1 MKKATFK
8 KPFNG
13 MNNAL
18 NLIPESYKIDGN
30 EFEVTDGIE
39 SYRVRW
45 DGSLTEGKGAILIAS
60 DKKMINEDMNKIKHL
75 MNFSSKET
83 LGNLK
88 GSERIDEDKSFKDVW
103 GKTKKILSE
112 SKEDRDAINEM
123 DGGYGFTSE
132 NNFGD
137 NKISEVEVTEM
148 DMPGSNNLVG
158 EMEPSSV
165 SEEGAVAAAPAIAGA
180 SVSVSAIRGKLKTL
194 LATFGKSKF
203 EGKERTIV
211 DQLLDIV
218 VSLGA
223 KGNDYEPRLQTK
235 LDLFKKAVADAQG
248 KGDEGDEGEAQMGE
262 PVEANPGEA
271 PMREGSI
278 NEGCE
283 DDCKDDCKDKVTKSE
298 IKAANKGD
306 EQKEIAKSVLPTTGP
321 NESIEETDR
330 FDEIFEGMYESDIKS
345 VKKKVLTENGEMW
358 DIDASHRDSGY
369 SDFDPSDLSMA
380 GDNDMSDE
388 EINNEGAKQLMNS
401 AFQEMGIDNPLA
413 KHTTFYS
420 KGIDQVGHMLADG
433 REEEAMQHAQAI
445 ASQIYNSITY

>member
-60 DKKMINEDMNKIKHL
+60 DEKMINEDMDKIKHL

-88 GSERIDEDKSFKDVW
+88 GSERIDEDKSFKNVW

-112 SKEDRDAINEM
+112 SKEDGDVINEM

-132 NNFGD
+132 NNFNG
-137 NKISEVEVTEM
+137 NEIEVKEIKTM

-158 EMEPSSV
+158 EMDDAGGGVMSV
-165 SEEGAVAAAPAIAGA
+165 AEIRKQMKDLLYTLNKADFTAKERMVVGLLIDMIKQLGGEEDSFSPRLLSKLNLVQQAINDKTPESEEFAGDGTDNG
-180 SVSVSAIRGKLKTL
+180 ST
-194 LATFGKSKF
+194 
-203 EGKERTIV
+203 
-211 DQLLDIV
+211 
-218 VSLGA
+218 
-223 KGNDYEPRLQTK
+223 
-235 LDLFKKAVADAQG
+235 
-248 KGDEGDEGEAQMGE
+248 EAQ
-262 PVEANPGEA
+262 PGEA
-271 PMREGSI
+271 PMGEGSI
-278 NEGCE
+278 NEGCKE
-283 DDCKDDCKDKVTKSE
+283 DCEEDCEDHINIKKSE
-298 IKAANKGD
+298 IIAAKLGD
-306 EQKEIAKSVLPTTGP
+306 EQKEISKSAQPTSGP

-330 FDEIFEGMYESDIKS
+330 FNEIFEGMYESDIKP
-345 VKKKVLTENGEMW
+345 VQKKVLTENGEMW
-358 DIDASHRDSGY
+358 DIDASHRDDSGY
-369 SDFDPSDLSMA
+369 NDFDPSDPSMA

-388 EINNEGAKQLMNS
+388 EINYEGAKQLMDS

-420 KGIDQVGHMLADG
+420 EGIDQVGHMLADG
-433 REEEAMQHAQAI
+433 REEDAMQHAQAI
-445 ASQIYNSITY
+445 ASEIYKRNY